1 MDMSKSHVIKWVLE
15 LNSDED
21 FGIICAE
28 DGSEGEATMTEEC
41 LLYEDGKN
49 KDPAR
54 TGHGIW
60 WFGVVVVM
68 INVIITFIFIT
79 TIIACDGLFP

>member
-1 MDMSKSHVIKWVLE
+1 ME
-15 LNSDED
+15 LNVDED

-28 DGSEGEATMTEEC
+28 DGSEGEATMIGEC
-41 LLYEDGKN
+41 LLYGDGKN
-49 KDPAR
+49 KDSAK

-68 INVIITFIFIT
+68 INVIITIIFVT
-79 TIIACDGLFP
+79 AIIACDGLFP